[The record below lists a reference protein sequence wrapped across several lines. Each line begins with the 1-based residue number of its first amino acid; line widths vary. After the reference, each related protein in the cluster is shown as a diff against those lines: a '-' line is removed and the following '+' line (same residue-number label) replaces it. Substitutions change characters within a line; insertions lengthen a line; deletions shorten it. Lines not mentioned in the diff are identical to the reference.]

1 MIDNTE
7 FYKKPQTSVTERLEK
22 LESSLVS
29 LEKTIHDN
37 QLAIDS
43 LNLRMEQLED
53 SFLDELFKSTKT
65 KFDNFRSYL
74 ADKLKP

>member
-7 FYKKPQTSVTERLEK
+7 FYKNPQTSVTERLEK